1 MNCIN
6 SSVLSPFSSANLSP
20 LPALVFMK
28 RGESDP
34 DLDAEASVVASV
46 PMDAPSLTPSPTA
59 KIPFNTELEF
69 VLLSESVLGSP
80 LVVAMEP
87 ELGLDLP
94 VRRDREAEP
103 IKLENEKRL
112 LLLLSLLMLLI
123 VVVVAA
129 VLLL

>member
-1 MNCIN
+1 
-6 SSVLSPFSSANLSP
+6 
-20 LPALVFMK
+20 MK